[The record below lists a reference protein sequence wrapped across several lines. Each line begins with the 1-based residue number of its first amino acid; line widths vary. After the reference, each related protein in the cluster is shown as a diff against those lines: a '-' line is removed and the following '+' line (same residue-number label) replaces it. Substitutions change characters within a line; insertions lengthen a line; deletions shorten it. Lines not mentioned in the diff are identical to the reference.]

1 MRKEIREITI
11 TQPKTVYIANDGT
24 EFYSENNC
32 RAYELT
38 NMKEKPQVLTT
49 AIKGIKSFWDEYPA
63 IIYHIKSIDDWKI
76 LKDYIWGKDID
87 WGEYVGPGDY
97 IAIENDNGDYW
108 PTYNVYE
115 INSYCSDILADAN
128 YYKKHIIE
136 IIEQNT

>member
-1 MRKEIREITI
+1 MKKEERRIPTYGIE
-11 TQPKTVYIANDGT
+11 TVFIAADGK
-24 EFYSENNC
+24 EFYSKVDCQN
-32 RAYELT
+32 YELSI
-38 NMKEKPQVLTT
+38 MKEKPKVLTT
-49 AIKGIKSFWDEYPA
+49 AIKGMKSFWDEYPA
-63 IIYHIKSIDDWKI
+63 IIYHIESIDDWKI
-76 LKDYIWGKDID
+76 LKDYIWGKDVD